1 MSEPINLSFWDIERI
16 QKEQSKHITAY
27 CINPID
33 KEKIAEYIEK
43 EASACD
49 TLQAEIDRIINTV
62 QKETDMYYICELAK
76 MYIESQRPAE
86 WEDVKPTYPYPFK
99 CSNCGH
105 LNSHKPRHCSS
116 CGKRM
121 KNGAGDLSPL

>member
-16 QKEQSKHITAY
+16 MKEQDKHITAY

-33 KEKIAEYIEK
+33 KKKIAEYIEK

-49 TLQAEIDRIINTV
+49 ALQAEIDRIINTV

-76 MYIESQRPAE
+76 WYVESLRPAE
-86 WEDVKPTYPYPFK
+86 WIMNKTSARGRNYTCTACKKVSRNKFHYCP
-99 CSNCGH
+99 NCG
-105 LNSHKPRHCSS
+105 R
-116 CGKRM
+116 RM
-121 KNGAGDLSPL
+121 KYERKEM